1 MCSVYY
7 YREDGRDSMK
17 FYTDP
22 DYFLELWCLEIAK
35 DAENQMKRHKQRG
48 RRTAVSMTGLYNCN
62 GDYCWKNCVIFCKY
76 MKLEAFLWKF
86 CEVYFN

>member
-1 MCSVYY
+1 MLLELLFTMLFCVY

-35 DAENQMKRHKQRG
+35 DTENQMKRHKQRG
-48 RRTAVSMTGLYNCN
+48 RRTAVSMMVGHVCDSHFNHFGYN
-62 GDYCWKNCVIFCKY
+62 
-76 MKLEAFLWKF
+76 MPLWP
-86 CEVYFN
+86 

>member
-1 MCSVYY
+1 MQLLLIRVNVYDDICLY

-35 DAENQMKRHKQRG
+35 DTENQMKKHKQRG
-48 RRTAVSMTGLYNCN
+48 RRAAVSMLVALVGQSNNRQTH
-62 GDYCWKNCVIFCKY
+62 
-76 MKLEAFLWKF
+76 
-86 CEVYFN
+86 YFICLVSRS